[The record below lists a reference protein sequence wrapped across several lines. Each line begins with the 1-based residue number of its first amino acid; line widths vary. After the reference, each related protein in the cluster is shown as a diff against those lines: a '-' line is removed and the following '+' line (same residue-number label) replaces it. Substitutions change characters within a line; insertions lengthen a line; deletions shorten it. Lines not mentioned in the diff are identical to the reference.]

1 MKKVMTAALALSLLG
16 GTSALAQSNDG
27 RREARQE
34 RRAEKQETREDR
46 REQKAERQE
55 QKAEKREERQERAA
69 PAIAQRNIAQQRE
82 RVQANR
88 ERVQDNREQVRER
101 RDQLQERRQDLREA
115 RQDGVNVREQRL
127 RLQQQQ
133 DQLQQRRERVRDQRE
148 QVQQQRDRVQQRAER
163 NTEWLRNYRPGAG
176 QRLRDRDRN
185 RSYWDSTRWRR
196 TYQSSHR
203 YRVSRYVY
211 PSGWYV
217 RAWSFGDILPNR
229 SWYSQSYYLDWWQYG
244 LPRPPI
250 GTEWVRMRDDA
261 ILVDIWSGR
270 VLAVYYD
277 LFW

>member
-1 MKKVMTAALALSLLG
+1 MKRILATALVLSLLG
-16 GTSALAQSNDG
+16 GTATLAQSNDD

-34 RRAEKQETREDR
+34 RRAEKQEKREDR
-46 REQKAERQE
+46 RER
-55 QKAEKREERQERAA
+55 KAEKRDERRDRAA
-69 PAIAQRNIAQQRE
+69 PAVAQRNIREQRQRVQEKRE
-82 RVQANR
+82 RVQERR
-88 ERVQDNREQVRER
+88 EDVRER

-115 RQDGVNVREQRL
+115 RRDGADVREQRL

-133 DQLQQRRERVRDQRE
+133 DRLQQQRERVRDQR
-148 QVQQQRDRVQQRAER
+148 DRVQRQRER
-163 NTEWLRNYRPGAG
+163 VQERAANQRYEWLRNHRPGG
-176 QRLRDRDRN
+176 YRIRDRDRDRTWYDAGRWQ
-185 RSYWDSTRWRR
+185 RSYHA
-196 TYQSSHR
+196 QHR
-203 YRVSRYVY
+203 YRAPRYIQ

-229 SWYSQSYYLDWWQYG
+229 SWYGQNYYLDWFRYG